1 MPTILLRKAIPP
13 VVSDGK
19 KRAPGYTT
27 FSKDS
32 SVLLSLIR
40 VMPIPNSVEVAT
52 PLPSSVII
60 APYPLS

>member
-19 KRAPGYTT
+19 KRVLGYTI

-40 VMPIPNSVEVAT
+40 VLHLLNSVAVVT
-52 PLPSSVII
+52 PLPSSFII
-60 APYPLS
+60 AQYPLS